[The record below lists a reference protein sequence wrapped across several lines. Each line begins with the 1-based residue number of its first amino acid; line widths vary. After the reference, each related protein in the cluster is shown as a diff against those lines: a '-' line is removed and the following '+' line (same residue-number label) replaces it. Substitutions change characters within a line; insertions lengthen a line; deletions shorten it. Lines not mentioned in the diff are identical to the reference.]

1 MPTYDYDLV
10 AIGAGTGGLTVTRL
24 VAAKGKRVA
33 LIERDRPG
41 GDCLYTGCVPT
52 KALLEAA
59 KLLYHARHGR
69 GLGVVAEDA
78 RLDFPAVRQHL
89 RRTQEIAGAV
99 ESPEGIARQGVE
111 LVQGEARFADPHTVA
126 VGERRLTAANI
137 VVATGS
143 APAIPAIPGLAEAGF
158 ETNAELVEWEEL
170 PASLGVV
177 GGGPIGLEFA
187 QMMNRFG
194 VETTVFEALD
204 QLLPRDEP
212 DAAALIG
219 DTLRREGI
227 TAYTSARVVRV
238 EPSARGRRVVFEYE
252 GAERTAEC
260 ERLLVAVGRR
270 PEVEGLG
277 LEAAGV
283 EYARNGIAVD
293 KRMRTSQPHVYA
305 VGDVAQGYQFT
316 HVAED
321 QGRAVANTLNGSRSG
336 GWSDRVVPRVTYTDP
351 EVASVGLTV
360 AEAREAHRGVRV
372 WEVPLAEVD
381 RAVLMGQTE
390 GFIRIVT
397 ARGWQRFVPGLSGRV
412 GDEIVG
418 ATIVAPHAGD
428 LLMPIVVAMRL
439 RLPAGAVALN
449 MQPYPTLALGVRQAV
464 GLPFSG

>member
-1 MPTYDYDLV
+1 MPDYDYDFV
-10 AIGAGTGGLTVTRL
+10 AVGAGTGGLAVSRL
-24 VAAKGKRVA
+24 VAASGKRVA

-52 KALLEAA
+52 KALIEAA
-59 KLLYHARHGR
+59 KLLHHARNGR
-69 GLGVVAEDA
+69 QLGVIAEDA
-78 RLDFPAVRQHL
+78 RLDFPAARLHL
-89 RRTQEIAGAV
+89 RRSQEITGAV
-99 ESPEGIARQGVE
+99 ETPEAIANHGVE
-111 LVQGEARFADPHTVA
+111 LIAGEAHFADPHTIV

-143 APAIPAIPGLAEAGF
+143 APAIPPIPGLAEAGY

-170 PASLGVV
+170 PASLGVI

-194 VETTVFEALD
+194 VETTVFEALP

-212 DAAALIG
+212 DAAALIA
-219 DTLRREGI
+219 DVLRREGV
-227 TAYTSARVVRV
+227 TACTSAQVVRV
-238 EPSARGRRVVFEYE
+238 EPVVGGRRVVFEHDA
-252 GAERTAEC
+252 AERVVEC
-260 ERLLVAVGRR
+260 ERLLVAVGRQPR
-270 PEVEGLG
+270 VEGLG
-277 LEAAGV
+277 LEPAGV
-283 EYARNGIAVD
+283 EYTRSGIAVD
-293 KRMRTSQPHVYA
+293 ARMRTSQPHIYA
-305 VGDVAQGYQFT
+305 VGDCAQGYQFT

-336 GWSDRVVPRVTYTDP
+336 KWSDRVVPRVTYTDP

-360 AEAREAHRGVRV
+360 AEARKAHRGVRV

-397 ARGWQRFVPGLSGRV
+397 ARGWQRFIPGLSSKV

-428 LLMPIVVAMRL
+428 LLMPLVVAMRL
-439 RLPAGAVALN
+439 RLPIGAVAMN

-464 GLPFSG
+464 GLPFS